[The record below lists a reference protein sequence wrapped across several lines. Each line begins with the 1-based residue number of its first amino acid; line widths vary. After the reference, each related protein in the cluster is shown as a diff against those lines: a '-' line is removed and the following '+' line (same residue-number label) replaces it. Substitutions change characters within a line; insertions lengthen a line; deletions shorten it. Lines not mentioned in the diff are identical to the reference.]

1 MSVEISPVP
10 TVSPDPDVPALLV
23 YQVRSR
29 AYTQAGREFYDPA
42 FGFEAYRPD
51 QHLRRRQ
58 DVSLSAIPGWDYAR
72 QSFVVLDRLIKTD
85 VLLEP
90 TP

>member
-10 TVSPDPDVPALLV
+10 TLSPDPDIPALLV

-29 AYTQAGREFYDPA
+29 AFTQAGREFYDPA
-42 FGFEAYRPD
+42 FGFEAYRAD
-51 QHLRRRQ
+51 ATLRRRQ

-72 QSFVVLDRLIKTD
+72 QSFVVLDRQIKSD
-85 VLLEP
+85 VLLQVNP
-90 TP
+90 

>member
-10 TVSPDPDVPALLV
+10 TVSPDPDISALLV

-29 AYTQAGREFYDPA
+29 AFTQAGREFYDPA
-42 FGFEAYRPD
+42 FGFEAWHAD
-51 QHLRRRQ
+51 ETLRRRQ

>member
-1 MSVEISPVP
+1 MSALISPAP
-10 TVSPDPDVPALLV
+10 TVSPDPDIPALLV

-29 AYTQAGREFYDPA
+29 AFTQAGREFYDPA
-42 FGFEAYRPD
+42 FGFEAYRAD
-51 QHLRRRQ
+51 QTLRRRQ

-72 QSFVVLDRLIKTD
+72 QSFVVLDNQIKTD